1 MNKQTKQPL
10 SPEEQMARITDV
22 QARYADS
29 LMQKKN
35 VVGVAVGL
43 STDDDDDEAH
53 FKYCL
58 VVMVSEIVPEY
69 QLHPA
74 DEIPEWIE
82 GVPVEVRE
90 VGTFFAG

>member
-1 MNKQTKQPL
+1 MSKKTL

-22 QARYADS
+22 QARYTDA
-29 LMQKKN
+29 LMKKKN

-43 STDDDDDEAH
+43 STEDDDDEDEGR

-58 VVMVSEIVPEY
+58 VVMVSEKVPERL
-69 QLHPA
+69 LHSE

-82 GVPVEVRE
+82 GIPVEVRE

>member
-1 MNKQTKQPL
+1 MSKQTL

-22 QARYADS
+22 QARYAAT

-43 STDDDDDEAH
+43 STEDDDDDDESR

-58 VVMVSEIVPEY
+58 VVMVSEIVPEWS
-69 QLHPA
+69 LHPA